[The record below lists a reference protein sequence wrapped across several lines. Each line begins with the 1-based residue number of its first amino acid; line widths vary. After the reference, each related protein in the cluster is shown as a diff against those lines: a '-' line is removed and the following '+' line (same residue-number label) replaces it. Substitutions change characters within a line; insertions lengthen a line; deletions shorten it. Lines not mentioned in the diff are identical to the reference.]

1 MSQVSN
7 QNVANGEG
15 KAKQTRR
22 AAATV
27 MPIRI
32 RQKTKSKLELLL
44 RQTNKDRPGRK
55 VKADDLICFSLDL
68 LTQQHLAEIC
78 DKMLSNRDR
87 IELLFQQFLKGRR
100 GATREDFLGELIKSR
115 LSH

>member
-1 MSQVSN
+1 MSQVIN

-15 KAKQTRR
+15 KTKQTRR
-22 AAATV
+22 AEATL

-68 LTQQHLAEIC
+68 LTEKHLAEIC

-87 IELLFQQFLKGRR
+87 IELLFQLFLKGRR
-100 GATREDFLGELIKSR
+100 GATREDFLGELIKGR
-115 LSH
+115 LTQ

>member
-1 MSQVSN
+1 MSQVNN

-15 KAKQTRR
+15 KTKQTRR
-22 AAATV
+22 AEATV

-32 RQKTKSKLELLL
+32 RKKTKSKLELLL

-55 VKADDLICFSLDL
+55 VKADDLICFSLNL
-68 LTQQHLAEIC
+68 LTEQHLAEIC

-87 IELLFQQFLKGRR
+87 IELLFHQFLKGRR
-100 GATREDFLGELIKSR
+100 GATREDFLGELIKGR